1 MTYQEARRVQKRL
14 FESQTIARAVRDFL
28 ASSLQVFFQRFC
40 IACQLRSKL
49 FYLSSKLTRS
59 CLASTSTVLA
69 RTKPVAFSIN
79 ERFGRARCLVQ
90 STRCRSCSLCL
101 VSGILAIASDLL
113 RASKLQFCGFFF
125 LGESGGFAQSARF
138 LLR

>member
-1 MTYQEARRVQKRL
+1 MTYQETRGVQKRL
-14 FESQTIARAVRDFL
+14 FEAQTIASTVCDFL
-28 ASSLQVFFQRFC
+28 ASSLQVFFQRLR

-49 FYLSSKLTRS
+49 FYLSSKLARG
-59 CLASTSTVLA
+59 CLTSTSTILA

-90 STRCRSCSLCL
+90 STRCRSRSLCL

-113 RASKLQFCGFFF
+113 RASKLQLCGFFL
-125 LGESGGFAQSARF
+125 LGESGGFAQSAGF